1 MRYSQIG
8 QLLAFGLVSCATA
21 QEVTCW
27 APDGK
32 TQADNETYVPCNKLG
47 IQQDGIFSS
56 CCALDGPAERRDTC
70 SSLGLCN
77 GPDNRLRRGFCTD
90 KTWKSKACV
99 DVCITTE
106 DGGNPSNS
114 SVITNCN
121 DGSGKYCCG
130 ETTSCC
136 GTDRAVSIPT
146 QDSVCSAH
154 TADDNGSDATTF
166 KNATI
171 GLAVVAGVSLLVAMA
186 SIFWFLRQNK
196 SLKQQLADEKSN
208 SEHRHHQQA
217 SMMHDRAS
225 VVPTMT
231 DSNHPGGSVYGGST
245 THHNNQS
252 PLLDPSHPYYN
263 KTPHGSPPP
272 QPMSPNS
279 DIHHHNNNNMA
290 RYSELDGG
298 TANRIEMASPDPY
311 TQQNRNSTQTNNNNR
326 DSTQHPNYSSPL
338 HSPDLPQ
345 Q

>member
-1 MRYSQIG
+1 M
-8 QLLAFGLVSCATA
+8 
-21 QEVTCW
+21 
-27 APDGK
+27 K
-32 TQADNETYVPCNKLG
+32 
-47 IQQDGIFSS
+47 
-56 CCALDGPAERRDTC
+56 
-70 SSLGLCN
+70 
-77 GPDNRLRRGFCTD
+77 
-90 KTWKSKACV
+90 
-99 DVCITTE
+99 

-114 SVITNCN
+114 TIITGCN

-146 QDSVCSAH
+146 QESVCSAH
-154 TADDNGSDATTF
+154 SVDDNGSGDAATF

-171 GLAVVAGVSLLVAMA
+171 GLAVVAGVSLLVALA
-186 SIFWFLRQNK
+186 STLWFLRQNK

-208 SEHRHHQQA
+208 SEHHHHQQA

-225 VVPTMT
+225 VVPTMA

-245 THHNNQS
+245 THHNQS

-272 QPMSPNS
+272 QHQNPPLSPGS
-279 DIHHHNNNNMA
+279 DIHHHHNHNLA

-298 TANRIEMASPDPY
+298 TTNRIEMASPDPY
-311 TQQNRNSTQTNNNNR
+311 TQQNRNSTQTNNR

-338 HSPDLPQ
+338 HSPGLPQ